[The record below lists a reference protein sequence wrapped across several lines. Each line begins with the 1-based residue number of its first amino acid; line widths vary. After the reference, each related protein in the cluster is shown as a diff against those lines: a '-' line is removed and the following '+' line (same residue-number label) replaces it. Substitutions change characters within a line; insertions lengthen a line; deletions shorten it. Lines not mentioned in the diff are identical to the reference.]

1 MEKHALIIETHN
13 PYTADVYE
21 YLLNRYS
28 DYYDIEERTR
38 RFISHDGEK
47 DYRVYVRF
55 KTMVTKEQE
64 KAIREGIRREKLPTF
79 RLYED
84 GYIQSMVRSG
94 FKGVPFSSEVKEVKD
109 AHNGKENN

>member
-1 MEKHALIIETHN
+1 MKQRLIIETHN

-21 YLLNRYS
+21 YLLKKYAD
-28 DYYDIEERTR
+28 DYEVEERTR
-38 RFISHDGEK
+38 MFVSHDGEK

-64 KAIREGIRREKLPTF
+64 LAIRDGVRREKLPTF

-84 GYIQSMVRSG
+84 GYIQTKVRSA
-94 FKGVPFSSEVKEVKD
+94 FTSVPFSHGISKEGKNESKSD
-109 AHNGKENN
+109 AK